1 VRSRGETPDYETA
14 QGRVSLS
21 GEGGRRGVLHMI
33 FSKDICPSPEEKRDH
48 LHATILTS
56 AVQRSPSVLKMVI
69 QTNATLIAEMV
80 D

>member
-1 VRSRGETPDYETA
+1 
-14 QGRVSLS
+14 VSLS
-21 GEGGRRGVLHMI
+21 EERRGEGGEGGRGGLHII
-33 FSKDICPSPEEKRDH
+33 FPKDICPSPEEKRDH

-56 AVQRSPSVLKMVI
+56 AVQRSPSVLQTVI